1 MGYQSLILETR
12 DGVGVM
18 TLNRPQALNAL
29 TPNLLND
36 IYYAL
41 RECEES
47 ATVRAVMITG
57 AGRGFC
63 AGADI
68 SGKSEGDEPRDPD
81 IGMERY
87 SRVIR
92 LLRSIEKPVLGA
104 INGAAAGAGLGIA
117 LACDLRI
124 AADTARFGT
133 AFVRVGLASDSGV
146 AYHLLRL
153 AGAGR
158 ATDLLFSGRLVN
170 AEEALSLGMVN
181 RVAPADGFA
190 QAAMEW
196 ATQLAAGP
204 TKALGFT
211 KQIINNS
218 YTLPLAA
225 VLDFEAYGQY
235 LTGKTEDNRE
245 GVRAFSERR
254 DPRFQGR

>member
-1 MGYQSLILETR
+1 MEYEALIFEKQN
-12 DGVGVM
+12 GVGQI

-29 TPNLLND
+29 TSRLLND

-41 RECEES
+41 RECDEDPS
-47 ATVRAVMITG
+47 LRAVMITG

-68 SGKSEGDEPRDPD
+68 SGKSEGVEVPDPD

-92 LLRSIEKPVLGA
+92 LLRSIQKPVLGA

-124 AADTARFGT
+124 AVENARFGA
-133 AFVRVGLASDSGV
+133 AFVRVGLASDSAV

-153 AGAGR
+153 VGIGK
-158 ATDLLFSGRLVN
+158 ATELLFSGRLVN
-170 AEEALSLGMVN
+170 ADEALSLGLVN
-181 RVAPADGFA
+181 RVVPAAGFA
-190 QAAMEW
+190 QAAGEW
-196 ATQLAAGP
+196 AAQLAQGP

-211 KQIINNS
+211 KQIINS
-218 YTLPLAA
+218 SLTLPLPA
-225 VLDFEAYGQY
+225 VLEFEAYGQY
-235 LTGKTEDNRE
+235 IT
-245 GVRAFSERR
+245 
-254 DPRFQGR
+254 

>member
-1 MGYQSLILETR
+1 MGYEALILER
-12 DGVGVM
+12 QAGVGKI

-29 TPNLLND
+29 TSGLLND

-41 RECEES
+41 RECE
-47 ATVRAVMITG
+47 ADDGVRAVMITG

-68 SGKSEGDEPRDPD
+68 SGSAGNGPIRDPD

-104 INGAAAGAGLGIA
+104 VNGAAAGAGLGIA

-124 AADTARFGT
+124 ASDTARFGA
-133 AFVRVGLASDSGV
+133 AFARVGLASDSGV

-153 AGAGR
+153 VGLG
-158 ATDLLFSGRLVN
+158 TTTELLFSGRLIN
-170 AEEALSLGMVN
+170 AAEALDLGVVN
-181 RVAPADGFA
+181 RVVPAEELA
-190 QAAMEW
+190 QAAGEW
-196 ATQLAAGP
+196 AERLAGGP

-218 YTLPLAA
+218 LTLPLAA

-235 LTGKTEDNRE
+235 LTGKTEDNKE
-245 GVRAFSERR
+245 GVRAFAEKRE
-254 DPRFQGR
+254 PRFQGR